1 MTIRDAEIHS
11 KDAFWNSEDVTVY
24 DSVLDGEY
32 LGWHSKRL
40 KLVNCR
46 ISGTQPLC
54 YAQDLVMENC
64 TMDDDCD
71 LAFEYSTLR
80 ADIKGCVRSVKN
92 PRSGSIT
99 AGGYG
104 EIILDAQVKAPADC
118 EIRVGGERN
127 CFSA

>member
-1 MTIRDAEIHS
+1 
-11 KDAFWNSEDVTVY
+11 
-24 DSVLDGEY
+24 
-32 LGWHSKRL
+32 
-40 KLVNCR
+40 
-46 ISGTQPLC
+46 
-54 YAQDLVMENC
+54 MENC

-80 ADIKGCVRSVKN
+80 ADINGCVRSVKN

-104 EIILDAQVKAPADC
+104 EIIFDAHVKAPADC